1 MQLITSVRP
10 TEHGKGVALK
20 GMVRTDDRDA
30 RREAFE
36 VSSVW
41 LFPST
46 PSTPGGW

>member
-10 TEHGKGVALK
+10 TENRQAVALK
-20 GMVRTDDRDA
+20 RVVRAGDRDA
-30 RREAFE
+30 WREAFE

-46 PSTPGGW
+46 RSRTRR